1 MNKSDRVNKLNEL
14 EAALK
19 SFVARER
26 ERLVLEK
33 GFLEAV
39 QDKSTK
45 RIDATFKA
53 ASEYKAKEDAKV
65 LVGLR

>member
-1 MNKSDRVNKLNEL
+1 MNWRRLSRV
-14 EAALK
+14 
-19 SFVARER
+19 SSPER